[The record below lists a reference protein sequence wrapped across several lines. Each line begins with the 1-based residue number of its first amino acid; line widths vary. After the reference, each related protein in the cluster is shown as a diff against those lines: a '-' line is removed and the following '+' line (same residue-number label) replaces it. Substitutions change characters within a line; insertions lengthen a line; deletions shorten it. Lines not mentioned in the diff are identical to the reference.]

1 VNARLESQAA
11 PAKLNLFLHV
21 VGRRDDGYHLLESVF
36 QLIDIADS
44 LDFGFRTDGL
54 LQLTGDDCGVPAHDN
69 LVIRA
74 ARLLQDEALRS
85 GHAMLGAD
93 IHLRKQIPTG
103 GGLGGGS
110 SDAATTLMALNTL
123 WKLDLCPAQ
132 LARIGLQLGADVPF
146 FLGGGNAW
154 VQGVGEQLTP
164 MDLPERWFLV
174 LHPGVGVS
182 TPAIF
187 RSTDLT
193 RNSPHAIMSDFA
205 QAWSDG
211 QFFGRNDLQ
220 AVAVKQEHAVAQAL
234 QILPN
239 SRMTGS
245 GSCVFAVFDSQ
256 HAATQASEKLNLP
269 SSMRVWVCRG
279 LSRHPFIKSTAT
291 P

>member
-1 VNARLESQAA
+1 MNPTLTAQPA

-36 QLIDIADS
+36 QLIDIADT
-44 LDFGFRTDGL
+44 LDFASRADGL

-69 LVIRA
+69 LVMRA
-74 ARLLQDEALRS
+74 AKFLQDEALRMGRS
-85 GHAMLGAD
+85 VTGAV
-93 IHLRKQIPTG
+93 IHLRKRIPTG

-110 SDAATTLMALNTL
+110 SDAATTLMALNAL
-123 WKLDLCPAQ
+123 WQ
-132 LARIGLQLGADVPF
+132 LNLPSTRLIQIGLQLGADVPF

-154 VQGVGEQLTP
+154 VQGVGERLTP
-164 MDLPERWFLV
+164 IDLPERWFLV

-220 AVAVKQEHAVAQAL
+220 AVAVKQETAVAQAL

-256 HAATQASEKLNLP
+256 HAATQAFEKLNLP
-269 SSMRVWVCRG
+269 SSMRGWVCRG
-279 LSRHPFIKSTAT
+279 LSRHPFIKVTAT